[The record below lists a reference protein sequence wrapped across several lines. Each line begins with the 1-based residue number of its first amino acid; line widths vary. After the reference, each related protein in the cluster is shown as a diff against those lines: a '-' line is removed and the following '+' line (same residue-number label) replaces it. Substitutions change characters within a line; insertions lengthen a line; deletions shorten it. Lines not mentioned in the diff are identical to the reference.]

1 MKNSELP
8 GSLSPRVRQEPADV
22 QQQQEQSS
30 RVMSS
35 DKDGTHLHHG
45 GQACSSPAGRCQVR
59 VPEHSSFAQG
69 WDFCEATAAGRR
81 DAGMMSSTAGSGAV
95 FLKDFPWAT
104 AQTSLLLLLGLLL
117 LTALGFI
124 WKLRRE
130 KDRECWT
137 KEQLQRELRWRKAQK
152 VDDWK
157 KARSYAVHV
166 TLDPNTAFFEL
177 FLSED
182 HQSVKRGNLWQ
193 NLPEKP
199 ERFSFDPC
207 VLGHRSFSL
216 GRHYWE
222 VEVGDRTYWEL
233 GVCEENV
240 DRAWG
245 IAESPQN
252 GFWAVELY
260 ANKYQ
265 ALTSPR
271 TALPLS
277 EPPSRVGV
285 FLDYEAGHVSFYS
298 VADGSHIYTFP
309 QASFSGPLRPFFCL
323 WFYHPTPLTICH

>member
-1 MKNSELP
+1 M
-8 GSLSPRVRQEPADV
+8 LSTEIMP
-22 QQQQEQSS
+22 
-30 RVMSS
+30 
-35 DKDGTHLHHG
+35 
-45 GQACSSPAGRCQVR
+45 
-59 VPEHSSFAQG
+59 
-69 WDFCEATAAGRR
+69 
-81 DAGMMSSTAGSGAV
+81 STSGSGTA

-104 AQTSLLLLLGLLL
+104 AQTSLLLLLGLFLL
-117 LTALGFI
+117 AALGFI

-157 KARSYAVHV
+157 KARSYAAHV

-182 HQSVKRGNLWQ
+182 HRSVKRRNLWQ

-207 VLGHRSFSL
+207 VLGHRSFSS

>member
-1 MKNSELP
+1 MALAREHSPLFFLLQTGKKLGPMLVSDYQAQNSIKEDLKKGMQILCKCFLIGEA
-8 GSLSPRVRQEPADV
+8 GSSQLFCWIPERDWKM
-22 QQQQEQSS
+22 SS
-30 RVMSS
+30 RY
-35 DKDGTHLHHG
+35 
-45 GQACSSPAGRCQVR
+45 AP
-59 VPEHSSFAQG
+59 
-69 WDFCEATAAGRR
+69 RR
-81 DAGMMSSTAGSGAV
+81 
-95 FLKDFPWAT
+95 K
-104 AQTSLLLLLGLLL
+104 
-117 LTALGFI
+117 
-124 WKLRRE
+124 
-130 KDRECWT
+130 
-137 KEQLQRELRWRKAQK
+137 
-152 VDDWK
+152 
-157 KARSYAVHV
+157 RSQSHV

-182 HQSVKRGNLWQ
+182 HQSVKRRNLWQ

-207 VLGHRSFSL
+207 VLGHRSFSS

>member
-1 MKNSELP
+1 MGWGVVISHPCSQGP
-8 GSLSPRVRQEPADV
+8 GTSGLSPPCKSLNSPN
-22 QQQQEQSS
+22 SS
-30 RVMSS
+30 LKY
-35 DKDGTHLHHG
+35 DLEDIW
-45 GQACSSPAGRCQVR
+45 GRCLSLQLFCGGRKATSWVR
-59 VPEHSSFAQG
+59 NGFFSPHFPVTEGPGIRELTGHLFSL
-69 WDFCEATAAGRR
+69 TL
-81 DAGMMSSTAGSGAV
+81 STA
-95 FLKDFPWAT
+95 
-104 AQTSLLLLLGLLL
+104 
-117 LTALGFI
+117 
-124 WKLRRE
+124 
-130 KDRECWT
+130 
-137 KEQLQRELRWRKAQK
+137 
-152 VDDWK
+152 
-157 KARSYAVHV
+157 HV

-182 HQSVKRGNLWQ
+182 NQSVKRRNLWQ

-207 VLGHRSFSL
+207 VLGHRSFSS

-245 IAESPQN
+245 ITESPQN

>member
-1 MKNSELP
+1 MKDSELP
-8 GSLSPRVRQEPADV
+8 GSLSLQVRQEPMDI

-30 RVMSS
+30 RVMSL
-35 DKDGTHLHHG
+35 DKDGTHLHRK
-45 GQACSSPAGRCQVR
+45 GQACSSPTGRCQVR
-59 VPEHSSFAQG
+59 VPEYSPFAQG
-69 WDFCEATAAGRR
+69 WDFHEATTAGQK
-81 DAGMMSSTAGSGAV
+81 DAGIMSSTSSSGTA

-104 AQTSLLLLLGLLL
+104 AQTSLLLLLGLFL

-157 KARSYAVHV
+157 KARSYAAHV

-182 HQSVKRGNLWQ
+182 HRSVKRRNLWQ

-207 VLGHRSFSL
+207 VLGHRSFSS

-245 IAESPQN
+245 ISESPQN

-277 EPPSRVGV
+277 EPPSQVGV

>member
-1 MKNSELP
+1 M
-8 GSLSPRVRQEPADV
+8 LSTVRQEPMDI

-30 RVMSS
+30 RVMSL
-35 DKDGTHLHHG
+35 DKDGTHLHRK
-45 GQACSSPAGRCQVR
+45 GQACSSPTGRCQVR
-59 VPEHSSFAQG
+59 VPEYSPFAQG
-69 WDFCEATAAGRR
+69 WDFREAT
-81 DAGMMSSTAGSGAV
+81 TAGQKDAEIMPSTSGSGTA

-104 AQTSLLLLLGLLL
+104 AQTSLLLLLGLFLL
-117 LTALGFI
+117 AALGFI

-157 KARSYAVHV
+157 KARSYAAHV

-182 HQSVKRGNLWQ
+182 HRSVKRRNLWQ

-207 VLGHRSFSL
+207 VLGHRSFSS